1 LTTKW
6 GIESFLKCD
15 RAFTSAPRGRTD
27 AVSDLKS
34 STGTAELTEENSFEP
49 LTLTYGI
56 NSKELNPLFT
66 DSTHH
71 ELLTILSGGQA
82 VYSP

>member
-1 LTTKW
+1 LTTEW

-15 RAFTSAPRGRTD
+15 LAFTSAPRGRTD
-27 AVSDLKS
+27 AVPDVKS
-34 STGTAELTEENSFEP
+34 ITGNAELTEGTSFEP
-49 LTLTYGI
+49 LTLTDGI
-56 NSKELNPLFT
+56 NSNELNPLFT

-82 VYSP
+82 VHSP